1 MLAHPAL
8 LVCLYI
14 CTTHL
19 LSSGQSALAQETPPD
34 IPDPSK
40 LEEQFEERE
49 VPESSIVIRE
59 PADARQQTVP
69 KTNVRFVLT
78 KLKVSG
84 NTTVSISELT
94 RFYQSHLGEEISL
107 TRIYD
112 IAAQM
117 TAYYRNKGFILTRV
131 VVPAQEIEDGFVTL
145 QVVEGYID
153 QVTIDGEFSHG
164 RRLLTRLG
172 ARIKA
177 SVPLRAVD
185 LERYMLLANDL
196 PGLRAQAVLQS
207 SSKPGATDLT
217 ILVTEDR
224 AYAYAT
230 VNNRGSKFNGPVQ
243 VQVGATFNSV
253 LGSMSKTSLRLIGAS
268 QLSEFRSGEIR
279 HEQVLG
285 AEGTVMTLVARHT
298 RSEPGASLAELEIE
312 SRSTSGSFTL
322 AHPVIR
328 SRAKSLY
335 IHAGL
340 DIRNTRTTI
349 LEEEFTTDRVR
360 KAVAGASYD
369 FVDNLNGIN
378 LISTEV
384 SKGLN
389 ILNGKETGEPGMSR
403 ADAES
408 DFIKF
413 NMSLMRLQKIASRVS
428 LLLDVTAQ
436 YTNDALVASEEMV
449 IGGSQYG
456 RAFDPSEISGERGIA
471 GRAELRYDGTTTL
484 KWLQRY
490 QVYGF
495 TDYGAVWDHRDTGY
509 VSTDLGSAGGGVRL
523 TLNRNLSA
531 NFELATP
538 IKKTDDYDERWSG
551 AVRGFFSLSLRF

>member
-1 MLAHPAL
+1 M
-8 LVCLYI
+8 
-14 CTTHL
+14 
-19 LSSGQSALAQETPPD
+19 AQETPPD